1 MQPGLKEIIAE
12 GKVQYVDDPDA
23 ATWMKEDWMSW
34 ARGQKAK
41 KGKTVQ
47 PKADKDHSEEERW

>member
-1 MQPGLKEIIAE
+1 MPQTLKEIIAE
-12 GKVQYVDDPDA
+12 GKVQYVDDLDA

-47 PKADKDHSEEERW
+47 PKPQGGQGPQ